1 MSYCHI
7 LDNTT
12 ITFLGIKVVG
22 PAENSEF
29 LNMAFNSHEIMEDV
43 KAKRFTCLHCTDMK
57 MSVVNGRY
65 KNG

>member
-1 MSYCHI
+1 M
-7 LDNTT
+7 
-12 ITFLGIKVVG
+12 G

-43 KAKRFTCLHCTDMK
+43 KAKRFTCLHRTDMK